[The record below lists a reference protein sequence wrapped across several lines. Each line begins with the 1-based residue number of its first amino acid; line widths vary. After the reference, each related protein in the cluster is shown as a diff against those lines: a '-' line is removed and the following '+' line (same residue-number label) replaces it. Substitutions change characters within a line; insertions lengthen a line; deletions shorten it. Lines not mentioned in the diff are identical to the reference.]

1 MSAISPFP
9 LTLTATRFGTA
20 KDVDVDRSKGT
31 TVFYSGQSRIL
42 LLKMIPTLSRVL
54 SETWVDMC
62 DGDEDAFN

>member
-1 MSAISPFP
+1 MSDISPFP

-20 KDVDVDRSKGT
+20 KDVNVDRSKGT

-42 LLKMIPTLSRVL
+42 LLKMIPKCSCVVR
-54 SETWVDMC
+54 ETWVDMC